1 MSNAPTQ
8 QANRLDRRKARTR
21 AALIRAAQTLI
32 AEGRTNVPILEIT
45 QAADVGMGSFYNHF
59 ETKEQLFEAA
69 VEAVMDGYGQ
79 LLDDLTGDIEDP
91 AEVFACSFRLTGRL
105 QRREP
110 ELSRVFLNN
119 VLRLLSADSGLA
131 PRARRDIT
139 GRRGCRPLRRRG
151 PRRRG
156 DDDCRSPAR
165 PRPAAARPA
174 GARRRGDHRPGDR
187 GAAAHV
193 RRAPAARRTA
203 DRSRALPLPDIDAVR
218 GDGSDGLTVHSA
230 GHARRPPASPEL
242 APQRTVLADPRRR
255 RARASA
261 DPIAAAPRRRSAD
274 PESLRTA
281 SPARR
286 S

>member
-1 MSNAPTQ
+1 MSNAATQ
-8 QANRLDRRKARTR
+8 EPNRLDRRKARTR

-32 AEGRTNVPILEIT
+32 AEGRTHVPILEIT

-59 ETKEQLFEAA
+59 ETKEQLFDAA

-131 PRARRDIT
+131 PRARRDIKT
-139 GRRGCRPLRRRG
+139 AVDAGRFTRQG

-156 DDDCRSPAR
+156 HDGSCNPAR

-174 GARRRGDHRPGDR
+174 GARRRGDHRPDDR
-187 GAAAHV
+187 RPSAHV
-193 RRAPAARRTA
+193 RRAGRDGSSPLPAAATRPRGLPGVMTSRSVLPTNLIGPQGA
-203 DRSRALPLPDIDAVR
+203 FAKASAISPSVWYASRVSRAHSPW
-218 GDGSDGLTVHSA
+218 SD
-230 GHARRPPASPEL
+230 HARS
-242 APQRTVLADPRRR
+242 
-255 RARASA
+255 ARKA
-261 DPIAAAPRRRSAD
+261 RSAWRV
-274 PESLRTA
+274 SA
-281 SPARR
+281 S
-286 S
+286 